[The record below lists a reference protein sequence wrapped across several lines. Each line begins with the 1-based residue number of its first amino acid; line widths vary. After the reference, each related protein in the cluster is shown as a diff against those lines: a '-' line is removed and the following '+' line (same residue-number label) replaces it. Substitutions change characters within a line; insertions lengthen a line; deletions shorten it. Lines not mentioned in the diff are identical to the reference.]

1 MTKTAFLPLFFF
13 FILSISCA
21 TSPFQ
26 THDAHGV
33 ITADSSGIYS
43 SQLSFTPERLFPKTN
58 WSGNWLWLNRKQ
70 FPKFQNTRSEWI
82 HENLPPN
89 RCTALFRKKFDL
101 DKIPSRAILCVTG
114 DVSFRIYL
122 NGQFICQ
129 GPPNIGSDYEDHAPP
144 QHWFFTIHD
153 VKKHLRVGN
162 NVIAAEVYSFDLALS
177 ETTSGKGRFLCDL
190 DFGLNQTIVSTD
202 TTWKCQR
209 DSCLSVK
216 EGGLVYNAT
225 REIQGWRDIHFDDG
239 LWPNASIQD
248 TVESG
253 YLVMSQIPIPTRYP
267 REANNIRRSLTSIDS
282 ARTSWSLADCILF
295 NESFTLDFERNMSA
309 YYSLSLSA
317 HEGDTVKIFPRE
329 KSSVNRPLVYICKEG
344 ANSFTTPQ
352 LNVFRYLTV
361 DVTSRRGMKIDS
373 IAALFSTYPVSY
385 RGSFACSDTFYTKLW
400 DVARWTTQLCMNSL
414 HFDSPRHQEPLAC
427 TGDYLI
433 ESQSN
438 FYAFGDPWLARQDL
452 IKTAR
457 ILQKNNY
464 DMFHTSYSLLWVQ
477 MLYNYFQFTG
487 DSLLVMELLPHVNA
501 LNERFASYLDED
513 FLVSQAPDYMFMDW
527 IKINGYNAHHP
538 PAVIGMGY
546 MTAFYYRS
554 LVIAAAF
561 NAIVHNNSASKENLR
576 LAEKIKDGFNKKL
589 WDDAKG
595 IYRDGVAFISQQSP
609 HFWLPEDADIVTY
622 SPHVN
627 SLAVLYDMASPD
639 KQASI
644 MDYVLK
650 QKEIDLQPYF
660 LSFILSAL
668 AHIKKFDTDGLSC
681 LDRWKNGLDWET
693 HTLKENWQ
701 DKTEFGYIGDYSHAW
716 GGSPLYFMSGE
727 MLGISPEKPGFR
739 TIRFVPYVSD
749 RITWAKGVVPVDE
762 DADVS
767 VSWERNGDLEYVYS
781 IEIPSNYHAVLYQPK
796 RLNKYELQTDQ
807 KLHGTDRSSVILS
820 AGKHVVVFKKA
831 GELNPRSSD

>member
-1 MTKTAFLPLFFF
+1 MNDQAMTKTTFLSLLIY

-21 TSPFQ
+21 TRPFQ
-26 THDAHGV
+26 THDAHDV
-33 ITADSSGIYS
+33 ITADSPGIYS
-43 SQLSFTPERLFPKTN
+43 SQLAFTPERLYPKTN
-58 WSGNWLWLNRKQ
+58 WRGLWIWLNKKQ

-89 RCTALFRKKFDL
+89 RYTALFRKKFDL
-101 DKIPSRAILCVTG
+101 DKIPSHAILCITG

-153 VKKHLRVGN
+153 VKKHLCVGK
-162 NVIAAEVYSFDLALS
+162 NVIAAELYSFNLSLS
-177 ETTSGKGRFLCDL
+177 ETTSGRGRFLCDL

-209 DSCLSVK
+209 DSCLTVK
-216 EGGLVYNAT
+216 EGGLIYNAI
-225 REIQGWRDIHFDDG
+225 REISGWRDIHFDDRP
-239 LWPNASIQD
+239 WPNASIQD
-248 TVESG
+248 SVKSS

-267 REANNIRRSLTSIDS
+267 REARGIRRSLTRSDS
-282 ARTSWSLADCILF
+282 ASTSWSLADCILF

-317 HEGDTVKIFPRE
+317 HEGDTVQIFPRE

-344 ANSFTTPQ
+344 TNSFTTPQ
-352 LNVFRYLTV
+352 LNIFRYLTLT
-361 DVTSRRGMKIDS
+361 VTSMRGMKIDS

-385 RGSFACSDTFYTKLW
+385 RGNFTCSDTFYTNLW
-400 DVARWTTQLCMNSL
+400 DVVRWTTQLCMNSL
-414 HFDSPRHQEPLAC
+414 YFDSPMHQEPLAC

-433 ESQSN
+433 ESLSN
-438 FYAFGDPWLARQDL
+438 FYAFGDPWLVRQDL
-452 IKTAR
+452 LKTAR

-477 MLYNYFQFTG
+477 ILNNYFQFNG
-487 DSLLVMELLPHVNA
+487 DSLLVNELLPHVNA

-527 IKINGYNAHHP
+527 IKIDAYNAHHP

-546 MTAFYYRS
+546 MTAFYYQS
-554 LVIAAAF
+554 LIIAAAF
-561 NAIVHNNSASKENLR
+561 NDMAQNDGASKGNYE

-595 IYRDGVAFISQQSP
+595 IYRDGVAFRSQQSP

-627 SLAVLYDMASPD
+627 SLAVLYDIASPA
-639 KQASI
+639 QQSSI
-644 MDYVLK
+644 MSYVLK

-660 LSFILSAL
+660 LSFVLSAL

-693 HTLKENWQ
+693 YTLKENWQ
-701 DKTEFGYIGDYSHAW
+701 DQTEFGYIGDFSHAW
-716 GGSPLYFMSGE
+716 GGSPLYFMSRE
-727 MLGISPEKPGFR
+727 MLGISLEKPGYR

-749 RITWAKGVVPVDE
+749 RITWAKGVVPVDKDE
-762 DADVS
+762 DVS
-767 VSWERNGDLEYVYS
+767 VSWERNGDLEYVYH
-781 IEIPSNYHAVLYQPK
+781 IKIPSNYQAVLQHPD
-796 RLNKYELQTDQ
+796 RLNEYALRIDQ
-807 KLHGTDRSSVILS
+807 KKYGKSRTPAILP
-820 AGKHVVVFKKA
+820 AGEHVVA
-831 GELNPRSSD
+831 YQMLAD